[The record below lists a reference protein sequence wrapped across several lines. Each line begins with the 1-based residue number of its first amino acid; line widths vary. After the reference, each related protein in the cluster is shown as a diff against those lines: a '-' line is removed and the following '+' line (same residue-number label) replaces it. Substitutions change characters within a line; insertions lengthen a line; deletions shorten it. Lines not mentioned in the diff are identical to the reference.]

1 MGYWILQSNPRT
13 FRTLDYLRDHPAEL
27 DWWHISRYRDQIK
40 PGDIAFIWKS
50 KGRAE
55 QDDRGIYATA
65 VVVSTPPHKEP
76 YAPGSRFW
84 EELEETAKEYW
95 ADTKEAARLRKHPQ
109 IVLAYSRLL
118 LGRPVTAEVVE
129 DTPGLEG
136 LPILLYPPHQGIYKL
151 TDEQGRRIQALV
163 QASG

>member
-1 MGYWILQSNPRT
+1 MGYWIFQFNPRIS
-13 FRTLDYLRDHPAEL
+13 RTLDYLRDHPAEL

-50 KGRAE
+50 KGGAE
-55 QDDRGIYATA
+55 QDDRGVYATA
-65 VVVSTPPHKEP
+65 VVVSTPPHGEP
-76 YAPGSRFW
+76 YGASFW
-84 EELEETAKEYW
+84 EESDETAKGYW
-95 ADTKEAARLRKHPQ
+95 ADAGEAARLGKYPRV
-109 IVLAYSRLL
+109 VLAHSRVL

-129 DTPGLEG
+129 NTPGLED
-136 LPILLYPPHQGIYKL
+136 LSILLHPPHQGIYRL